1 MLPIIIIIIIII
13 QWNKIVAVLLSWFLN
28 VYLLNFDDFFF

>member
-1 MLPIIIIIIIII
+1 MLPIIIIIIII